1 MEQNIDLKEL
11 ERKAWTSY
19 FEDGFLDIIIGLI
32 LLVSILSSTLSEMG
46 VSDLI
51 RITIYL
57 PLMFLCPV
65 IYVLGKR
72 YVTIPRLGFVKFGP
86 ERKAK
91 RTKVII
97 TLIIS
102 QLVLLIILFITI
114 VKPFEVGFLL
124 SIMVT
129 LNILVAFLLI
139 AYFFDYS
146 RMYIIG
152 VLVAFSEPTY
162 YYLEHH
168 TNITHIGLIAYG
180 IPAIIILVMGAV
192 ALWQFLQKYPL
203 PTEGTANGN

>member
-1 MEQNIDLKEL
+1 MTNDIDLKKL
-11 ERKAWTSY
+11 EKEVWTSY

-32 LLVSILSSTLSEMG
+32 LLVSILSSTLSELE
-46 VSDLI
+46 VADLI
-51 RITIYL
+51 RISIYV

-65 IYVLGKR
+65 IYVLGKK
-72 YVTIPRLGFVKFGP
+72 YVTIPRLGLVKFSP

-97 TLIIS
+97 IMVIS
-102 QLVLLIILFITI
+102 QLVLLTILFIAI

-124 SIMVT
+124 SIIVT
-129 LNILVAFLLI
+129 LNIFVAFALI
-139 AYFFDYS
+139 AYYLDYS

-152 VLVAFSEPTY
+152 VLFAMSEPMY
-162 YYLEHH
+162 YFLDHN

-180 IPAIIILVMGAV
+180 IPAIIILVMGTV

-203 PTEGTANGN
+203 PSEGTANGN